1 MAGYVIV
8 HISVS
13 DPAGFKAYQAAVSPN
28 IKAFGG
34 HYLVRG
40 GEVETVEGVHDDRRV
55 VVLEFPSVEAA
66 KGWWNSPEYREVA
79 KLRKGNATMDAV
91 VVEGYDGG

>member
-8 HISVS
+8 NISVI
-13 DPAGFKAYQAAVSPN
+13 DPEKFKAYQAAVSPN

-34 HYLVRG
+34 RYLVRG
-40 GEVETVEGVHDDRRV
+40 GEVETVEGTHDDRRV

-66 KGWWNSPEYREVA
+66 KGWWKSPEYREIA
-79 KLRKGNATMDAV
+79 KLREGNATMDAM